1 MSKEQEVKSIIEN
14 ILNPISGN
22 TLSREN
28 RIGDI
33 ALTNSSVTI
42 VYNRDGIGPS
52 EKKVIEKEM
61 RQGLESLY
69 EVDAITLKS
78 ISKES
83 SDVYGASNDNCDSGS
98 CGCSTDEKPAALQA
112 GHSGLPDKRKVV
124 GAKKVIAISSGKGGV
139 GKSTVAANLA
149 LSLLHQGKKIGLIDA
164 DIYGPS
170 IPMILGE
177 RDAKPRANE
186 KEQIIPVEAYGIKFM
201 SFGFFVDEKEPVI
214 WRGPMLGGILNQF
227 LFDVDWGELDYLII
241 DLPPG
246 TGDMQL
252 SLIQNTFV
260 DGVVVVSTP
269 QDVALLDSTKGLNMF
284 TKVNIPIIGLVENM
298 SSFIC
303 EHGTEYFI
311 FGKDGVKNAAKELN
325 YELLSSIPIEVELRE
340 GSDKGIPYMSV
351 QSNEGKSVWKAFSNL
366 AKNLDKALNK

>member
-1 MSKEQEVKSIIEN
+1 
-14 ILNPISGN
+14 
-22 TLSREN
+22 
-28 RIGDI
+28 
-33 ALTNSSVTI
+33 
-42 VYNRDGIGPS
+42 
-52 EKKVIEKEM
+52 M
-61 RQGLESLY
+61 RQGLLALY
-69 EVDAITLKS
+69 LADDITLKTT
-78 ISKES
+78 SKKSEDVFES
-83 SDVYGASNDNCDSGS
+83 QEGSCDSGS
-98 CGCSTDEKPAALQA
+98 CGCSSSDGDKKASLQA
-112 GHSGLPDKRKVV
+112 GHSGMPEKRRVV
-124 GAKKVIAISSGKGGV
+124 GAKKLFAISSGKGGV

-149 LSLLHQGKKIGLIDA
+149 ISLSAQGKKVGLIDA

-170 IPMILGE
+170 IPMILGQRKARPMADE
-177 RDAKPRANE
+177 DE
-186 KEQIIPVEAYGIKFM
+186 KIVPIEAHGIKFM

-227 LFDVDWGELDYLII
+227 LFDVNWGELDYLIV

-284 TKVNIPIIGLVENM
+284 TKVNIPILGLVENM
-298 SSFIC
+298 SSFVC

-311 FGKDGVKNAAKELN
+311 FGKDGVKKAAKELN

-340 GSDKGIPYMSV
+340 GADKGLPYMSV
-351 QSNEGKSVWKAFSNL
+351 AENEGKAVWKSFSTL
-366 AKNLDKALNK
+366 AQNIAKSLK